1 MTDIDLGPVS
11 ITIGEITVRLG
22 LGIGITQPGG
32 GTPAPSPATWNPADK
47 DARITLSGGNLTVT
61 GDAAG
66 WESVRATRARTS
78 TGYYEKTHNASISG
92 IGFANLTA
100 SVTNYFGSDGN
111 GIMYLPSGD
120 VYAGGAP
127 ISRPAYVLGDVVR
140 ASVNPATGDVTFSVN
155 GTPSAAINVPGLVG
169 TVYPGASTIDTNPQA
184 FDFTGW

>member
-22 LGIGITQPGG
+22 LGIGLTQPGG

-100 SVTNYFGSDGN
+100 SVTNYFGIDGN

-155 GTPSAAINVPGLVG
+155 GTPSAAINVPGLG
-169 TVYPGASTIDTNPQA
+169 ATVYPGVSTIDSAPTTYV
-184 FDFTGW
+184 FTGW